1 MLSKVCSLFLP
12 VVPAYI
18 KSNFRVL
25 SMGCLDVAI
34 GKSVVDQRGNLRV
47 RISHFI
53 FVQIS
58 RNLGIQI
65 LWSWFLLCLF
75 LFVLCLCM
83 EVCVYISVCMH
94 CGCCVC
100 NDDQPQN
107 SLYIKLKLYGYH

>member
-1 MLSKVCSLFLP
+1 MLSKACSLFLP
-12 VVPAYI
+12 FVPAYI

-75 LFVLCLCM
+75 LFVLCM